1 MLSYFLRCA
10 VPQDESK
17 LFCHILFFCKNVYPI
32 VKSYSKLSW
41 RWVKYVANQT
51 TIYDYMALGFCSAR
65 PSFKISHFTSQASLS
80 WKKTVISKLYE
91 LRNVVLSI
99 IFWIQP
105 TWAANYCRQHW
116 YRATAYISS
125 YFSHVSICHVWSA
138 WHNYVVVGSLR

>member
-17 LFCHILFFCKNVYPI
+17 LFCHIIFLQKCI
-32 VKSYSKLSW
+32 SYSEELQQALLTMSYICCKPNNDLWLYGSW
-41 RWVKYVANQT
+41 FLFSSPELENFAFYK
-51 TIYDYMALGFCSAR
+51 
-65 PSFKISHFTSQASLS
+65 PSQPQL
-80 WKKTVISKLYE
+80 KKTVISKLYE